1 MREEESRKTKT
12 KREDRTS
19 QYLLWITTLGFQS
32 YYDFVRISQKVRRL
46 RSTNKVRE
54 TQLKLS
60 GVEFLVLD
68 LTSQLRLAPGS
79 SYSDLNQI
87 FLEFNRAQKIENSTK
102 SKNFC
107 EEMFQMITEFI
118 QPKKHFRGQVHF
130 NSCSQAMVA

>member
-1 MREEESRKTKT
+1 MTLFELARRSEGFDQQIKSEKH
-12 KREDRTS
+12 S
-19 QYLLWITTLGFQS
+19 Q
-32 YYDFVRISQKVRRL
+32 
-46 RSTNKVRE
+46 
-54 TQLKLS
+54 KLS

-87 FLEFNRAQKIENSTK
+87 FVEFNRAQKIENLTK

-118 QPKKHFRGQVHF
+118 
-130 NSCSQAMVA
+130 

>member
-1 MREEESRKTKT
+1 MICRCTVNFVFRIYLVFRAKIQLQISRIRLARLSLCFGLQHWNFSHTMTLFELARRSEGFDQQIKSEKH
-12 KREDRTS
+12 S
-19 QYLLWITTLGFQS
+19 Q
-32 YYDFVRISQKVRRL
+32 
-46 RSTNKVRE
+46 
-54 TQLKLS
+54 KLS

-87 FLEFNRAQKIENSTK
+87 FVEFNRAQKIENLTK

-118 QPKKHFRGQVHF
+118 
-130 NSCSQAMVA
+130 